1 MSCAESPIIATGPKT
16 GGTVTNALV
25 NATSSA
31 RKAHASTKI
40 ANVCR
45 TARLTWMAAFQERNL
60 TATVNASHAP
70 QRHAKKIMSWTSKLA
85 SVCVSRNRVAQ
96 GRMFGTTT
104 LAIVTLIPMQRA
116 TSMDARCVVIHL
128 FVISQILMLLVI
140 VKLVSHSP
148 AIQALS
154 GIANYANVWKIAP

>member
-1 MSCAESPIIATGPKT
+1 M
-16 GGTVTNALV
+16 
-25 NATSSA
+25 
-31 RKAHASTKI
+31 
-40 ANVCR
+40 
-45 TARLTWMAAFQERNL
+45 

-104 LAIVTLIPMQRA
+104 LAIATLIPMQRA